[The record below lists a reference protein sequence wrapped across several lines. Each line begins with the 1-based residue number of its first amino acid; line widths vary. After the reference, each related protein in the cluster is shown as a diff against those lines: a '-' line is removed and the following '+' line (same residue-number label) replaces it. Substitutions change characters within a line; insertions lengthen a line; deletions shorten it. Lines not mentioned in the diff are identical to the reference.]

1 MMGLPAAISTVF
13 EIFVFFKQ
21 QRQKDRKRETLHTY
35 HPYHQITYINWGLGF
50 LIENITLHFISMHVH
65 DGIKHIS
72 RSSADTNH

>member
-1 MMGLPAAISTVF
+1 MMGFPAITLF

-21 QRQKDRKRETLHTY
+21 QRGR
-35 HPYHQITYINWGLGF
+35 PYPYQITYINWGLGF